1 MREKRGQL
9 FNRNRFGLEINS
21 KNVQD
26 TLTEIVRK
34 ELNNLAT
41 TDLNPIL
48 NPFFVNEPLDPEEA
62 IELEAKILD
71 EEGKIIEFVLFIYC
85 ITFIYN
91 LLYRTMDIRR
101 I

>member
-41 TDLNPIL
+41 TDLDPIL

-62 IELEAKILD
+62 LELEAKILD
-71 EEGKIIEFVLFIYC
+71 EEGKIIEFFLFIHC
-85 ITFIYN
+85 ITFMHY

>member
-85 ITFIYN
+85 IMFIYY